1 MSNPNL
7 DTEVEQQVYL
17 AARRALGDDVE
28 FDSQL
33 EEQVYNAMV
42 EAGVGGGG
50 GGGGSSPLPANTVPY
65 APGTAAVGTSARYAR
80 ADHVHP
86 LQDSAAKLTTA
97 RNLTVSDYDASHTG
111 VATPFDGSGN
121 ATMKMPSM
129 FKGTL
134 RGNADAATKLAN
146 ARKLKTDL
154 ASTTDATFDGS
165 TNQEAIPITGILPV
179 THGGT
184 GVTAVADIQAGKDVD
199 GNAIKTTYAKLD
211 SPAFIGTP
219 SAPTPN
225 KTTDSTQIAT
235 TAFVHTVVTDAL
247 SVADAMNFKGT
258 VAAATDLPTLPN
270 VENGWS
276 YKATD
281 NFSLGGVSVISG
293 ALIVALV
300 EGDPATLT
308 WEVVQTNGDGSVTGP
323 SSSVDADIAIFAG
336 TAGNV
341 LADSGKKVEN
351 TLTDDTAKIPTSHA
365 VYDALPD
372 PYTGTAPIAVD
383 ATTNK
388 ISISDATTTTAGSMS
403 AADKTKLDGI
413 VAMTGATASAD
424 GTSGLVPAPSI
435 SDKDK
440 FLKGD
445 GTWAN
450 GGAAYTASAPI
461 SIDANNDISV
471 ADATANS
478 KGVVK
483 IASIVTNDS
492 SRVPTSAAVYA
503 AIQGGGGGGGG
514 GVAYLIETWHNQDY
528 TQCYRIYSD
537 GWCEQYGFIAATTSD
552 QKVSVPFN
560 KSYAYP
566 PFVFGKNYINQAS
579 TVNWNMSAYTCGI
592 GDITTTGFKC
602 SIGRS
607 NNGGQGL
614 VWKAE
619 GYIDLNANAEE

>member
-65 APGTAAVGTSARYAR
+65 APGMAAVGTSARYAR

-111 VATPFDGSGN
+111 VATSFDGSGN
-121 ATMKMPSM
+121 ATMKMPSI

-134 RGNADAATKLAN
+134 RGNADTATKLAN

-165 TNQEAIPITGILPV
+165 TNQEAIPITGTLPAA
-179 THGGT
+179 HGGT

-235 TAFVHTVVTDAL
+235 TAFVHTVVADAL
-247 SVADAMNFKGT
+247 NVADAMNFKGT

-281 NFSLGGVSVISG
+281 NFSLDGVSVIAG

-300 EGDPATLT
+300 EGDPASLT
-308 WEVVQTNGDGSVTGP
+308 WEVVQTNADGSVTGP

-388 ISISDATTTTAGSMS
+388 ISISAATTTTAGSMS

-413 VAMTGATASAD
+413 TEMTGATALAD
-424 GTSGLVPAPSI
+424 GASGLVPQPDAGEQG
-435 SDKDK
+435 KY
-440 FLKGD
+440 LRGD
-445 GTWAN
+445 GTWATPLN
-450 GGAAYTASAPI
+450 SVYTATAPL
-461 SIDANNDISV
+461 SIDGSNDISIAAATTSTAGSMSA
-471 ADATANS
+471 ADKTKLDGIVIEQTLTNS
-478 KGVVK
+478 ASK
-483 IASIVTNDS
+483 IPS
-492 SRVPTSAAVYA
+492 SAAVYA
-503 AIQGGGGGGGG
+503 AVQGGGGGGGG
-514 GVAYLIETWHNQDY
+514 GTGVAYITETWLSE
-528 TQCYRIYSD
+528 TEWYRVWSD
-537 GWCEQYGFIAATTSD
+537 GWIEQGGEVSTNTSSVTFQKPFTSAPLCYYLTGISTSATSYDTGGVVTNTTLSFPSYSKANRKWYASGF
-552 QKVSVPFN
+552 
-560 KSYAYP
+560 
-566 PFVFGKNYINQAS
+566 
-579 TVNWNMSAYTCGI
+579 
-592 GDITTTGFKC
+592 
-602 SIGRS
+602 
-607 NNGGQGL
+607 
-614 VWKAE
+614 
-619 GYIDLNANAEE
+619 